1 MPEIRVQLPEGTVS
15 FKVPGNGTTEEKAR
29 MAAEAI
35 YRGVY
40 KDQDGVFH
48 SNHPTLGSEEVYDT
62 LDNFPP
68 ESLKNIKTLDDV
80 LLTPT
85 KGTVGVIVGGQCAL
99 SDPSDGYWGRGLRLL
114 TGEHIQIRQTP
125 RGLVGKPVGE
135 ESRMIAIRRTGH
147 NQCTQ
152 VFFGMIFNPRV
163 CVTGEESLPLT
174 SARTIGCRGVH
185 LLLPSLFNMHDPH
198 RDTTKG
204 HADIDLDGFHSIR
217 PSCISITK
225 TTKSNRRGTKGEI
238 AFSICPGDAYLVM
251 AAHMLGLKQPDPIT
265 RSSLSMSDEDHLRS
279 VHSIT
284 RRLVAHS
291 GEQKAAASI
300 SSSLTICDILG
311 AEGIIGMLCNSFFEG
326 VLPDMLH
333 SPIGITLVMV
343 MAMRIACYP
352 EKSGLKQGVTPQDA
366 YANNEMCTMVNSRWL
381 PVAKNGML
389 AIDVVIESGLK
400 NAHER
405 VKEEKGLASCLEDNM
420 KFWQRVG
427 QRVITKIVAD
437 PCGAA
442 AEEARNGS
450 HLNTSFGRAELVEDA
465 VSDIKYHLLAKAGM
479 AQPISEAPINK
490 ITLAPKADIRT
501 TLVRIH
507 DCVEIWLR
515 SGMYGDV
522 QLSKNNVNVPPAP
535 KKKQHK
541 RMEVEDE
548 AIPFGI
554 CPCCAEKILN
564 GDDEC
569 DCIKSPDEG
578 GGNSSDSSA
587 STVSN
592 DSDGDLDEMLDH
604 KLCLDAMESAAG
616 AASIAMLHG
625 AFVVHQF
632 GIETYLVGDG
642 CSNLCADCDNVVTPL
657 QGVLL
662 NCSVGECPK
671 CNRRRCYDCAEKALG
686 MMKPTTDGCKRCGE
700 EGKADIARKPIESP
714 SSSSSSKGSKK
725 KK

>member
-1 MPEIRVQLPEGTVS
+1 MPEVNVHLPEGTVRFNVS
-15 FKVPGNGTTEEKAR
+15 DTGANEERAR

-35 YRGVY
+35 CRGVY
-40 KDQDGVFH
+40 KGHDGVFH
-48 SNHPTLGSEEVYDT
+48 TNRPVPGSEEVYDT
-62 LDNFPP
+62 LDNFPA
-68 ESLKNIKTLDDV
+68 ESLKSIKSLDDV
-80 LLTPT
+80 LIKPL
-85 KGTVGVIVGGQCAL
+85 GGVVGVIIGGQCAL

-125 RGLVGKPVGE
+125 RGLIGKPVGD
-135 ESRMIAIRRTGH
+135 ESRMIAIRLTGH
-147 NQCTQ
+147 SQCTQ
-152 VFFGMIFNPRV
+152 VFVAMVFNPRI

-185 LLLPSLFNMHDPH
+185 LLLPSLFNKHDPH
-198 RDTTKG
+198 RDTSKG

-217 PSCISITK
+217 PSCVSITK

-238 AFSICPGDAYLVM
+238 SFSICPGDAYLVM
-251 AAHMLGLKQPDPIT
+251 AAHMVGLDQPDPIK
-265 RSSLSMSDEDHLRS
+265 RSSQSMSDDDHVRS
-279 VHSIT
+279 VHNTT
-284 RRLVAHS
+284 RRLCAHA

-300 SSSLTICDILG
+300 SSALTIADLLG

-352 EKSGLKQGVTPQDA
+352 EKFGLKQGVTPQDA
-366 YANNEMCTMVNSRWL
+366 YANNEMCAMVNSRWV

-405 VKEEKGLASCLEDNM
+405 VKEESGLASCLEDNM

-427 QRVITKIVAD
+427 QRVITKTMAD
-437 PCGAA
+437 PHGAA
-442 AEEARNGS
+442 AEEARSGS

-465 VSDIKYHLLAKAGM
+465 VSDIKYQILAKAGM
-479 AQPISEAPINK
+479 AQPIYEAPINK

-515 SGMYGDV
+515 TGMYGDV
-522 QLSKNNVNVPPAP
+522 QLSKNNVNVAKPSE
-535 KKKQHK
+535 KKKHK
-541 RMEVEDE
+541 MMKVDS
-548 AIPFGI
+548 ADLPFGV
-554 CPCCAEKILN
+554 CPCCADKILN
-564 GDDEC
+564 GQEDC
-569 DCIKSPDEG
+569 DCINSPDEG
-578 GGNSSDSSA
+578 ESSSDSSS
-587 STVSN
+587 STVPN
-592 DSDGDLDEMLDH
+592 DSSDDDLDEMLDN

-616 AASIAMLHG
+616 ASSIAMLHG

-671 CNRRRCYDCAEKALG
+671 CNRRRCFDCAEKALG
-686 MMKPTTDGCKRCGE
+686 NMKPVTDGCKRCGE
-700 EGKADIARKPIESP
+700 EGKGDIARKPVEG
-714 SSSSSSKGSKK
+714 SSSSKGKK